1 MAITDNTG
9 DFTGTTATSVTP
21 QAFAVPARK
30 SQGFWARGMRRFRRN
45 KIAMV
50 SAAIFI
56 LLVLMALGADVIS
69 ANVTHKK
76 YSDQSLINAFKP
88 PLSPGYILG
97 SDDLGRD
104 VLTRIVYGARVSLSV
119 AALTVLI
126 ALTIGTLIGLLAG
139 YYGGLTDNI
148 LMRFV
153 DIIIALPGL
162 FILILIA
169 TFFSPNVV
177 VLSIVIASLSWTGIS
192 RLVRGEVMSVKARD
206 YVDAARAVGA
216 SNTRILWRHVLPNVI
231 NVMIVWASLTV
242 GGIILTEAAL
252 SYLSFGIQ
260 PPVPS
265 WGNMLSNSQQYIYR
279 SVSLVIIPGF
289 FIFITVL
296 AVNLMGNGLRD
307 ALDPRAKD

>member
-1 MAITDNTG
+1 MA
-9 DFTGTTATSVTP
+9 TTEPTTEVATMAAALP
-21 QAFAVPARK
+21 VPHQFGVLARK

-45 KIAMV
+45 KIAM
-50 SAAIFI
+50 AATVVFV
-56 LLVLMALGADVIS
+56 LLVLMAIGADFIS

-76 YSDQSLINAFKP
+76 YSDQSLLNAFKP

-97 SDDLGRD
+97 ADELGRD

-126 ALTIGTLIGLLAG
+126 ALTIGTLLGLLAG
-139 YYGGLTDNI
+139 FYGGMTDNV
-148 LMRFV
+148 LMRVV
-153 DIIIALPGL
+153 DVVIALPGL

-192 RLVRGEVMSVKARD
+192 RLVRGEVMSVKGRD

-216 SNTRILWRHVLPNVI
+216 SNTRILWRHLLPNVI

-242 GGIILTEAAL
+242 GAIILTEAAL

-260 PPVPS
+260 PPIPS

-307 ALDPRAKD
+307 ALDPRSKD

>member
-307 ALDPRAKD
+307 ALDPRSKD

>member
-1 MAITDNTG
+1 MAITENTG
-9 DFTGTTATSVTP
+9 EMTATTATAAATHT
-21 QAFAVPARK
+21 FAVPSHK

-56 LLVLMALGADVIS
+56 LLVFMAVGADFIS

-97 SDDLGRD
+97 SDELGRD

-139 YYGGLTDNI
+139 YYGGTVDNV

-177 VLSIVIASLSWTGIS
+177 VLSIVIAVLSWTGIS
-192 RLVRGEVMSVKARD
+192 RLVRGEVMSVKGRD

-216 SNTRILWRHVLPNVI
+216 SNTRILWRHVLPNII

-289 FIFITVL
+289 FIFMTVL

-307 ALDPRAKD
+307 ALDPRSKD

>member
-1 MAITDNTG
+1 MATTENTPHVA
-9 DFTGTTATSVTP
+9 TAPEAHVLPHGFVVP
-21 QAFAVPARK
+21 QRK

-45 KIAMV
+45 KIGM
-50 SAAIFI
+50 AATVVFI
-56 LLVLMALGADVIS
+56 LLVLMAIGADVIS

-76 YSDQSLINAFKP
+76 YSDQSLLNAFKP

-97 SDDLGRD
+97 ADELGRD
-104 VLTRIVYGARVSLSV
+104 VFTRIVYGARVSLSV
-119 AALTVLI
+119 AGLTVLI
-126 ALTIGTLIGLLAG
+126 ALTIGTLLGLLAG
-139 YYGGLTDNI
+139 FYGGVTDNV

-153 DIIIALPGL
+153 DIVIALPGL

-192 RLVRGEVMSVKARD
+192 RLVRGEVMSVKGRD

-242 GGIILTEAAL
+242 GAIILTEAAL

>member
-1 MAITDNTG
+1 MAITENTG
-9 DFTGTTATSVTP
+9 EMTATTATAAATHT
-21 QAFAVPARK
+21 FAVPSHK

-56 LLVLMALGADVIS
+56 LLVFMAVGADFIS

-97 SDDLGRD
+97 SDELGRD

-139 YYGGLTDNI
+139 YYGGTVDNV

-177 VLSIVIASLSWTGIS
+177 VLSIVIAVLSWTGIS
-192 RLVRGEVMSVKARD
+192 RLVRGEVMSVKGRD

-216 SNTRILWRHVLPNVI
+216 SNTRILWRHVLPNII

-307 ALDPRAKD
+307 ALDPRSKD

>member
-1 MAITDNTG
+1 MA
-9 DFTGTTATSVTP
+9 TTETTTEGATLPVARVMP
-21 QAFAVPARK
+21 AGFAVPTRK

-45 KIAMV
+45 KIAM
-50 SAAIFI
+50 AAAVVFI
-56 LLVLMALGADVIS
+56 LLVLMAIGADVIS

-76 YSDQSLINAFKP
+76 YSDQSLLNAFKP

-97 SDDLGRD
+97 ADELGRD
-104 VLTRIVYGARVSLSV
+104 VFTRIVYGARVSLSV
-119 AALTVLI
+119 AGLTVLI

-139 YYGGLTDNI
+139 FYGGVADNV

-153 DIIIALPGL
+153 DIVIALPGL

-169 TFFSPNVV
+169 TFFSPNVL

-192 RLVRGEVMSVKARD
+192 RLVRGEVMSVKGRD

-242 GGIILTEAAL
+242 GAIILTEAAL

>member
-1 MAITDNTG
+1 MATTENTPHV
-9 DFTGTTATSVTP
+9 ATVPEAHVLPHGFVVP
-21 QAFAVPARK
+21 QRK

-45 KIAMV
+45 KIGM
-50 SAAIFI
+50 AATVVFI
-56 LLVLMALGADVIS
+56 LLVLMAIGADVIS

-76 YSDQSLINAFKP
+76 YSDQSLLNAFKP

-97 SDDLGRD
+97 ADELGRD
-104 VLTRIVYGARVSLSV
+104 VFTRIVYGARVSLSV
-119 AALTVLI
+119 AGLTVLI
-126 ALTIGTLIGLLAG
+126 ALTIGTLLGLLAG
-139 YYGGLTDNI
+139 FYGGVTDNV

-153 DIIIALPGL
+153 DIVIALPGL

-192 RLVRGEVMSVKARD
+192 RLVRGEVMSVKGRD

-242 GGIILTEAAL
+242 GAIILTEAAL

>member
-76 YSDQSLINAFKP
+76 YSDQSFINAFKP

-307 ALDPRAKD
+307 ALDPRSKD

>member
-9 DFTGTTATSVTP
+9 EMTATMAMTP

-307 ALDPRAKD
+307 ALDPRSKD